1 MGCDSCGHLCRKS
14 LHSQCRYTRQCS
26 NWCWDRQM
34 LEIQWPSWQLLS
46 TSCNRNHWCVQ
57 QVHCPLL
64 ELSRKE
70 TRWHFRRSQRVTMAP
85 TTPVSGCGQREHH
98 QHIGLC
104 ASLIR
109 FFHPQCINQ
118 CSCPYTSMY
127 SHRLPNVCFLWTLLS
142 SMFFYASWKASV
154 QFCFAPLFSHPD
166 QPHFVYFS
174 CTQHYCITVYCKT
187 FL

>member
-1 MGCDSCGHLCRKS
+1 MVLRRESVI
-14 LHSQCRYTRQCS
+14 YTIAS
-26 NWCWDRQM
+26 IAFESKIFPFFSWLANGM
-34 LEIQWPSWQLLS
+34 LSYLYWAVS
-46 TSCNRNHWCVQ
+46 
-57 QVHCPLL
+57 
-64 ELSRKE
+64 KE
-70 TRWHFRRSQRVTMAP
+70 TRWHFRQPQGVTVAP
-85 TTPVSGCGQREHH
+85 PVPVSGRGQREHH